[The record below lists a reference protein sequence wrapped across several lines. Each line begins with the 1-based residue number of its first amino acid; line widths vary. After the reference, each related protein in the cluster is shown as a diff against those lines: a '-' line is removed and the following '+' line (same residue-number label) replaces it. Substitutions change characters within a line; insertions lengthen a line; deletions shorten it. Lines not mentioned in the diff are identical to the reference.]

1 MTTVDSLNIAAQ
13 NKKSSEKVFLFSIGT
28 FATSILAIVALLG
41 LFLTL
46 AGYGVALSVE
56 TQFGIPHASIFKSN
70 FDLFSLSVWFITW
83 GLSNLLELLKT
94 IFVMPMYWK
103 AVGIAVLFGIT
114 CSLLAFLAIYIKGWL
129 TQKNFSARFPSLKH
143 ASNPTLGGVFTLI
156 FTGVSAF
163 ITLIGVPLVLYAG
176 LLFCLLVGAIPAI
189 SAEAGESHIRK
200 FVVNPAHCMST
211 ATREQRIAA
220 ENKAKPK
227 NAPREYVA
235 TCVKLVDGDRVIAAG
250 RVVFSTTDL
259 IVLYDPTSGKVTRE
273 SMSGRS
279 LEVVSQL

>member
-1 MTTVDSLNIAAQ
+1 MDSLKTAAQ
-13 NKKSSEKVFLFSIGT
+13 NKKSSDKVFLFSIGT

-103 AVGIAVLFGIT
+103 AIGVAALFGIS
-114 CSLLAFLAIYIKGWL
+114 CCLLSLLVIFIHRWG
-129 TQKNFSARFPSLKH
+129 TQKNLAAKFPSLKN
-143 ASNPTLGGVFTLI
+143 ASETKLAAIFIFLFGGI
-156 FTGVSAF
+156 SASVA
-163 ITLIGVPLVLYAG
+163 LIGAPLILYAG
-176 LLFCLLVGAIPAI
+176 LLFCLVVGAIPAI

-200 FVVNPAHCMST
+200 FVINPARCMST
-211 ATREQRIAA
+211 ATREQRIAS
-220 ENKAKPK
+220 ENKVTPK
-227 NAPREYVA
+227 NAPREYIA
-235 TCVKLVDGDRVIAAG
+235 TCVKIVDGDRVIAAG
-250 RVVFSTTDL
+250 RVVFSTTEL
-259 IVLYDPTSGKVTRE
+259 IVLYNPTTGKVTRE